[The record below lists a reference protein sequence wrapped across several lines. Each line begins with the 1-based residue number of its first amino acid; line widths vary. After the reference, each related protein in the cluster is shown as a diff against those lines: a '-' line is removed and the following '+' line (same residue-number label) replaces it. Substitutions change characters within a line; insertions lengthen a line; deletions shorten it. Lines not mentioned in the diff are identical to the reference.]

1 LNNTQKLKSSSRKGG
16 NSAKRQTQP
25 KLKKEEAPD
34 KYGQE
39 FVNAVFQ
46 NRLIPSRDANSSS
59 VLGKVV
65 DDNNTISQMQK

>member
-25 KLKKEEAPD
+25 KLKKDDGD

-39 FVNAVFQ
+39 FVNVVFQ
-46 NRLIPSRDANSSS
+46 NRMIPSRDANSSS